1 VFSVIYHHIIIIV
14 VVIVF
19 TVHLF
24 VVTVSLVNKDELLYI
39 IYYVYAARQITAF
52 HLNLALY

>member
-1 VFSVIYHHIIIIV
+1 VFSLIYHHIIIIIV

-24 VVTVSLVNKDELLYI
+24 VVTVSLVNKDEYYILYVM
-39 IYYVYAARQITAF
+39 YTQRVRLQRFT
-52 HLNLALY
+52 